1 MPRNCTTRNRLGR
14 LRSRQ
19 TLVCTR
25 EKHMATQSLGLIRH
39 NLLVQFDNEKGFEF
53 RVQCEALIRNI
64 NDGNKLADALAKR
77 TVDGLEAAK
86 KIALANLDNR
96 ATDAFRKTVVTA
108 FDENIEFL
116 KRQDN
121 SPDAKPAARK
131 N

>member
-1 MPRNCTTRNRLGR
+1 
-14 LRSRQ
+14 
-19 TLVCTR
+19 
-25 EKHMATQSLGLIRH
+25 MATLGLIRH

-121 SPDAKPAARK
+121 APDPKPGAARK